1 MMESPGPA
9 AGGRHPLTSTPVGPP
24 LVDRSISCDPDFQ
37 LHGLATSSIKP
48 ASQSNSYV
56 QNHLLAGQNNHL
68 QWKSAEDIFLSSTGG
83 NILYQS
89 MEADDGG
96 GVREVSNNHNRLVSS
111 VSAYPLPNTNTN
123 IVSAS
128 IVNATPAAATTASAA
143 STFTISSTSSSSS
156 TSTTSSSHN
165 NNNNIQPQQLSSV
178 MVNHGGTSNTSYT
191 STECTTSGN
200 VHHGSD
206 APSATSPN
214 TASTGD
220 INSSHCNSVGGI
232 APLDLSGIPP
242 ITQVTLP
249 TPTENGEGSFS
260 ISPTPSP
267 KPSPTLMIRQTSCD
281 SSDDRA
287 NKNDTCGFV
296 SREGSMERSF
306 TEPTPEHHPTDKL
319 LDSISRSSESSRSV
333 EAPRTPEIGSTI
345 NGVLIK
351 DRKESRDSKSSDKKS
366 NKAWYKML
374 NPTYKSRSEDLKRLF
389 KDLPTDER
397 LIVDYSCAL
406 QKDILVHGRLYVT
419 PNYFCFYSKIFGWE
433 TFVSIKSKD
442 IVAMTKEKTALVIP
456 NAVEIRTEGEKHF
469 FTSFASRDKTYLMLF
484 RIWQN
489 ALMDQQ
495 MSATELWQW
504 VHSSYG
510 DELGLTSDD
519 DDYVAPSTEDDA
531 KTNTSHAH
539 SDRTCESSIFNR
551 NLKLYSVDSLEDDC
565 PRDTIDESAVPPVP
579 KNGGC
584 DSETSELVG
593 TENTQPPRVPASP
606 TKCPQNR
613 SPINSSP
620 PPNDVIPTDMSDTTE
635 SEPDSKITCLPSGE
649 SVACPNQSSHH
660 QGREII
666 NTVYS
671 LPVDTVFTHLFTNSK
686 FMLDLYAARSTSDVV
701 ASPWQSNPDTNQKL
715 RQVMYT
721 LTLPPNSFGPKVSH
735 VTETQVVSPFSKP
748 GEIYTVD
755 AEACNA
761 GIPYADSFFV
771 SNHWCLTRESSTE
784 TRISVWSQVKYKKNV
799 WGFMKGVI
807 DKNAFSGV
815 ESLLNDINA
824 ALLAEV
830 DRSNLK
836 RTRRRRRR
844 VGSKCETPDVLL
856 PSQVYPDKV
865 KVKVKDMH
873 KATQIPARKLTLPT
887 VTPDNNNSSNEG
899 PVRMV
904 VVTLVILLTLN
915 ALLYY
920 KLWALEEKMFLRST
934 PYPNLDPSMFRSG
947 ANGGP
952 LEEWVRILQQ
962 QEALHA
968 AEVERWRKSIEEAAG
983 FLRKAEES
991 LRALHT
997 SIPPHHASKLQL
1009 LLRQIQSL
1017 HEAESQ
1023 RRSASEPPHWD
1034 QEGSPIDP
1042 TTGPDIPERNGDN
1055 AYRNRQENGKHE
1067 YLEL

>member
-1 MMESPGPA
+1 MDA
-9 AGGRHPLTSTPVGPP
+9 A
-24 LVDRSISCDPDFQ
+24 
-37 LHGLATSSIKP
+37 LAWLPHLSLAIGS
-48 ASQSNSYV
+48 V
-56 QNHLLAGQNNHL
+56 RRNHS
-68 QWKSAEDIFLSSTGG
+68 WKSAEDIFLSSTGESLL
-83 NILYQS
+83 NKSI
-89 MEADDGG
+89 EADDGG
-96 GVREVSNNHNRLVSS
+96 GIREVSNNPLRLVSS

-123 IVSAS
+123 TISTGIVH
-128 IVNATPAAATTASAA
+128 ATPATAVTASAV

-156 TSTTSSSHN
+156 TSTNSSSHIS
-165 NNNNIQPQQLSSV
+165 IQPQQPSSV
-178 MVNHGGTSNTSYT
+178 MVNHGGQSNTSFT
-191 STECTTSGN
+191 STEFTTSGCL
-200 VHHGSD
+200 HHGSD
-206 APSATSPN
+206 APSSTSPI
-214 TASTGD
+214 TTSAGD
-220 INSSHCNSVGGI
+220 LNNAQLNSVGGL
-232 APLDLSGIPP
+232 APLDLSGITP

-249 TPTENGEGSFS
+249 TPTENGEGRFS
-260 ISPTPSP
+260 KSPTPSP
-267 KPSPTLMIRQTSCD
+267 KPSPTLMNRQTSCD

-287 NKNDTCGFV
+287 NKNDASGFI

-306 TEPTPEHHPTDKL
+306 TETPAEHQPTDKL
-319 LDSISRSSESSRSV
+319 LDSISRSSESCRSV
-333 EAPRTPEIGSTI
+333 DGPRTPEIGSSV
-345 NGVLIK
+345 NGVLVK

-389 KDLPTDER
+389 KDLPSDER

-433 TFVSIKSKD
+433 TFVCIKSKE
-442 IVAMTKEKTALVIP
+442 IIAMTKEKTALVIP

-469 FTSFASRDKTYLMLF
+469 FTSFASRDKTYMMLF

-519 DDYVAPSTEDDA
+519 DDYVAPSTEDDT
-531 KTNTSHAH
+531 KNTSHAH
-539 SDRTCESSIFNR
+539 STCESSSLNR
-551 NLKLYSVDSLEDDC
+551 NLKLYSVDSLEDAC
-565 PRDTIDESAVPPVP
+565 PGDVLDESSVPPVP
-579 KNGGC
+579 KNGC
-584 DSETSELVG
+584 DSETSEFVG
-593 TENTQPPRVPASP
+593 AENLQQPKVSSSP
-606 TKCPQNR
+606 TKSPQNH
-613 SPINSSP
+613 SAKSSQNHTSLNSTP
-620 PPNDVIPTDMSDTTE
+620 QPNDVIPTDMSDTTE
-635 SEPDSKITCLPSGE
+635 SELDSKISCLASGE

-660 QGREII
+660 QGREVI
-666 NTVYS
+666 NAVYS
-671 LPVDTVFTHLFTNSK
+671 LPVDTVFTLLFTNSK
-686 FMLDLYAARSTSDVV
+686 FMLDLYTARSTSDVV
-701 ASPWQSNPDTNQKL
+701 ASPWQSNPETKQKL
-715 RQVMYT
+715 RQVTYT

-735 VTETQVVSPFSKP
+735 VTETQVVSPFSKH

-771 SNHWCLTRESSTE
+771 SNHWCLTRESASE

-815 ESLLNDINA
+815 ESLLNDINT

-830 DRSNLK
+830 ECSHLK
-836 RTRRRRRR
+836 KTRRRRRR
-844 VGSKCETPDVLL
+844 GGSKGEPPDVLL

-865 KVKVKDMH
+865 KDIH

-887 VTPDNNNSSNEG
+887 VIPDSNSSSNEG
-899 PVRMV
+899 PVRLV
-904 VVTLVILLTLN
+904 VATVVILLILN

-920 KLWALEEKMFLRST
+920 KLWALEEKIFLRST
-934 PYPNLDPSMFRSG
+934 SYPFLDPSMFKSG
-947 ANGGP
+947 ASGGP

-962 QEALHA
+962 QEAIHA

-991 LRALHT
+991 LRTLHT

-1009 LLRQIQSL
+1009 LLKQIQNL
-1017 HEAESQ
+1017 HETESQ
-1023 RRSASEPPHWD
+1023 RKSTLEPLHGE
-1034 QEGSPIDP
+1034 QEGNPIDS
-1042 TTGPDIPERNGDN
+1042 TKGPDIPEHDSNS
-1055 AYRNRQENGKHE
+1055 AYKNMHKDEIHE